1 MAEKKVWDGDLN
13 EFQMMR
19 TGFLGWNMIT
29 YDDDDDD
36 DDDDK
41 WENRLIVAWEIVI
54 FMMIFNDELKY
65 PLVI

>member
-36 DDDDK
+36 V

>member
-29 YDDDDDD
+29 YDDDDDV
-36 DDDDK
+36 

>member
-29 YDDDDDD
+29 YDDDDV
-36 DDDDK
+36 